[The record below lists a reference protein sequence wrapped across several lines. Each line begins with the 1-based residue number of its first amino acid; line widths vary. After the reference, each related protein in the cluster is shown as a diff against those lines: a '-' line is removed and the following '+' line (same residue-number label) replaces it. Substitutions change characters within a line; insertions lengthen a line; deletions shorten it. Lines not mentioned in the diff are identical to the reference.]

1 MNTRKQE
8 ISVQINQLI
17 DALMLGVLL
26 WLCYW
31 LRASGFLV
39 IDSLWEIPPF
49 VNFFWMLAILMPFGP
64 FLLELQGFYD
74 HPMEKTV
81 AKSLQQIVHAGVWL
95 VLLFGLAAF
104 FFRLTIP
111 SRTVLVLFCTVAP
124 LALLIKDR
132 AIAALYYRRLLRG
145 AGGEPII
152 IAGEPDRMREVE
164 AAMTPAQ
171 KLELRIVRRIDL
183 SSRPVEDL
191 VEALHDHS
199 VGRVILAVGR
209 IELEKV
215 QLAVEACEVEGVAA
229 WLNADFIRTSVAKPT
244 YESFGRKPMLVF
256 RATPDISW
264 PLMLK
269 NTVDRMGAL
278 MALILSIPLFLVVAL
293 SIRLSSK
300 GPVIFRQQR
309 AGLHGK
315 PFTMFKFRTM
325 GADAEQ
331 RKEELEAL
339 NQMKGPVFKVD
350 KDPRVTPLGRWL
362 RKTSVDELPQLLN
375 VLKGEMSLVGP
386 RPLPIYEVEKFALAS
401 HRRRLSMK
409 PGLTCLWQVRGRNQ
423 VVDFDDWVQMDLE
436 YIDNWSFWLDLVIL
450 LRTIPVVLF
459 GWGAK

>member
-1 MNTRKQE
+1 MSTRKQE
-8 ISVQINQLI
+8 IGIQINQLI
-17 DALMLGVLL
+17 DGLLLGLLL

-39 IDSLWEIPPF
+39 IDSLWDIPPF
-49 VNFFWMLAILMPFGP
+49 VNFYWMLAILVPFGP
-64 FLLELQGFYD
+64 FLLELHGFYD
-74 HPMEKTV
+74 HPLEKTV

-95 VLLFGLAAF
+95 VLLFGVAAF

-124 LALLIKDR
+124 LMLLLKDR
-132 AIAALYYRRLLRG
+132 MISAMYYQRLLRG
-145 AGGEPII
+145 EGGEPII
-152 IAGEPDRMREVE
+152 IAGELDRMQEVE
-164 AAMTPAQ
+164 NAMTPAQ
-171 KLELRIVRRIDL
+171 KLELRIVRRVDL

-191 VEALHDHS
+191 VQALHEHS

-215 QLAVEACEVEGVAA
+215 QLAVEACEVEGVEA
-229 WLNADFIRTSVAKPT
+229 WLNADFIRTSVARPT

-264 PLMLK
+264 SLMLK
-269 NTVDRMGAL
+269 NAMDRVGAL
-278 MALILSIPLFLVVAL
+278 AILILAAPIFLVVAL
-293 SIRLSSK
+293 TVRLTSK
-300 GPVIFRQQR
+300 GPAIFLQQR
-309 AGLHGK
+309 AGLHGR
-315 PFTMFKFRTM
+315 PFTMLKFRTM
-325 GADAEQ
+325 SADAEQ
-331 RKEELEAL
+331 RKAELEVF

-350 KDPRVTPLGRWL
+350 NDPRVTPIGKWL
-362 RKTSVDELPQLLN
+362 RKTSIDELPQLIN

-386 RPLPIYEVEKFALAS
+386 RPLPLYEVEKFAQAS

-423 VVDFDDWVQMDLE
+423 VVDFDEWVQMDLE